1 MKLGDRR
8 KTSIFYFLQEQP
20 FIMKLK
26 SIILIIIGALIVGY
40 PIINNIYTEYRQKEL
55 LNSLEEAKKAYQSSI
70 SDLEYNQNLENS
82 NISEAVMDSYLY
94 LNETFTSL
102 NDDNTNEPNEADMNN
117 NNNGNKKENIAILG
131 TIKIDKINLNL
142 PIMDGTSSEIL
153 KLGAGKLEGT
163 TDFGKIG
170 NTAISAHRS
179 HAYGRNF
186 NRLNEVEVGDLVTI
200 STLDTDYTYEVFNI
214 QIVEPDDVSLLKK
227 SETESIL
234 TLITCHPL
242 YTASHRLIVQ
252 AKHIV
257 SE

>member
-26 SIILIIIGALIVGY
+26 SIILITIGALIVGY

-102 NDDNTNEPNEADMNN
+102 NDDNTNEPTEADMNN
-117 NNNGNKKENIAILG
+117 NNNGNKKENILFMQ
-131 TIKIDKINLNL
+131 INLYN
-142 PIMDGTSSEIL
+142 THNSSYN
-153 KLGAGKLEGT
+153 
-163 TDFGKIG
+163 G
-170 NTAISAHRS
+170 N
-179 HAYGRNF
+179 
-186 NRLNEVEVGDLVTI
+186 
-200 STLDTDYTYEVFNI
+200 
-214 QIVEPDDVSLLKK
+214 K
-227 SETESIL
+227 S
-234 TLITCHPL
+234 
-242 YTASHRLIVQ
+242 Q
-252 AKHIV
+252 
-257 SE
+257 